1 MGQLPP
7 LVRALLKGDAYPEN
21 PRHVDLMQTQMSFIF
36 LLGDFAYKIKKPV
49 DLGYLDF
56 STLEK
61 RHFYCRQEVELNR
74 RLAPEIY
81 LGVVEVAQNEGR
93 FFVGGTGEV
102 VEYAVKMRQL
112 PRERCLDR
120 LLARDEAT
128 PVMLV
133 KVARKLVR
141 FHQASRSDEEISR
154 YGDIETIVQN
164 TEENFAQT
172 TKYLKVSL
180 SQEIYDGI
188 KSYATSFIERQTPL
202 FKRRIEENKIRDCH
216 GDLHSAH
223 ICFGHEVYIFDCIEF
238 NDRFRYCDV
247 ASEVAFLAMD
257 LDVHGY
263 PHLSRHFVDS
273 YVALSGDRELEQ
285 LLNFYRCY
293 RAYVRGKVES
303 FKLDDPHISD
313 EEKGRVLGIAR
324 RYFELAESYALRGE
338 WEG

>member
-1 MGQLPP
+1 MHP
-7 LVRALLKGDAYPEN
+7 VE
-21 PRHVDLMQTQMSFIF
+21 LMQTQMSFVL
-36 LLGDFAYKIKKPV
+36 LLGDFVYKIKKPV

-61 RHFYCRQEVELNR
+61 RRFYCRQEVELNS
-74 RLAPEIY
+74 RLAPDIY
-81 LGVVEVAQNEGR
+81 LGVVEVTHDEGR
-93 FFVGGTGEV
+93 FSIGGTGEV

-120 LLARDEAT
+120 LLSKDQAT
-128 PVMLV
+128 PGMMV
-133 KVARKLVR
+133 KVAQKLVS
-141 FHQASRSDEEISR
+141 FHQASRSDEEISK

-172 TKYLKVSL
+172 TKYLGVSL
-180 SQEIYDGI
+180 SPETYEAIRCYT
-188 KSYATSFIERQTPL
+188 TSFIERQIPL
-202 FKRRIEENKIRDCH
+202 FKRRIEEGRIRDCH

-238 NDRFRYCDV
+238 NDRFRYSDV

-263 PHLSRHFVDS
+263 PHLSKHFIDS
-273 YVALSGDRELEQ
+273 YVGQSGDGELEQ
-285 LLNFYRCY
+285 ILNFYRCY

-313 EEKGRVLGIAR
+313 EEKGHVLGIAR
-324 RYFELAESYALRGE
+324 KYFELAESYALRDE
-338 WEG
+338 WGG